1 VLKTDLTARYLF
13 YSNPNFQSY
22 TSERPSEMECDS
34 GASIPE
40 GVNKCV
46 AILKMVSGDSEKFAA
61 LFMVTKLVNG
71 KDCSSAA
78 KKLLFE
84 AIGAKFIRKL
94 LTSDNVPVDCPPQVY
109 KSVALS
115 ILSAFCSDSVLASH
129 SDMVGHVPALLE
141 IVSKADEDAP
151 DDTLIIVSEAY
162 TCLQS
167 IAQFYPGQ
175 KALIEQKAIPKMC
188 EIYAE
193 KSFKTDE
200 ALNILV
206 TLVNQF
212 GPEAWDAT
220 NTAPFHAIINKIA
233 LDFETDHDER
243 KFKLC
248 SILQALL
255 ASCRR
260 DVIAESA
267 KNESWP
273 QSIYKGLNDILTS
286 KIVKAQRDP
295 ALKLT
300 SIMLELLG
308 VDWALSDEEKP
319 KIFFL
324 LLIQLASIEV
334 KMQLEGKQIKAVLG
348 SADLVVA
355 CFMILEISLS
365 YIITDQLDLEQKEKQ
380 SLYIALK
387 GAFAAVLGLLTS
399 VSKMKELTDVKE
411 RIFVCAMVR
420 VLAAWLAQETS
431 ALRTQVHAIL
441 PFVLTIANDT
451 FYKHRNKKMAEKAK
465 AASKATEAPS
475 EEPVKHDPLSDIDV
489 LRLLLPALCHL
500 AVEEDA
506 RMILLKHKQDEVLFE
521 CLSYHWTI
529 VHYKKPPVPKAE
541 RLKALKEPAKALE
554 PHILEEMKDSRS
566 AMVSICNVLMNITVL
581 EAKLV
586 EESTTFV
593 TLLKFIFD
601 SLPELKQIPE
611 NLVLHGNLAIL
622 GLLLM
627 KQQANRIKKNDF
639 SICRYIQAT
648 IRFLWDAYMVD
659 ESNDPTE
666 LVVNILYKEHWMEI
680 MELWFL
686 GMQTMSGVLQ
696 MVPWLSEFAIESG
709 WAEGIIDT
717 LKKVRVGGLQPNV
730 KSAFEDL
737 LCHLVKA
744 DISVASVLKKAGA
757 LTVCRNHRM
766 MELGKYLFGD

>member
-1 VLKTDLTARYLF
+1 MEVDSTA
-13 YSNPNFQSY
+13 N
-22 TSERPSEMECDS
+22 
-34 GASIPE
+34 IPD
-40 GVNKCV
+40 GVKKCV
-46 AILKMVSGDSEKFAA
+46 AMLKMVNSDSEKFAA
-61 LFMVTKLVNG
+61 LFMATKLVSG
-71 KDCSSAA
+71 KDCNSAA

-84 AIGAKFIRKL
+84 AIGSKFIRKL
-94 LTSDNVPVDCPPQVY
+94 LISDDVPVDCPPQVY

-115 ILSAFCSDSVLASH
+115 ILSAFCNDPLLASH
-129 SDMVGHVPALLE
+129 PDMVGHVPALLE
-141 IVSKADEDAP
+141 IVSEADEDAP

-162 TCLQS
+162 TCLQN
-167 IAQFYPGQ
+167 IAQFQPGQ
-175 KALIEQKAIPKMC
+175 KALLEQKAIPKMC

-212 GPEAWDAT
+212 GPEAWDAD

-260 DVIAESA
+260 SSISKSA

-273 QSIYKGLNDILTS
+273 QSIYKGLSDILTS
-286 KIVKAQRDP
+286 KIGKNQRDP
-295 ALKLT
+295 ALKLA
-300 SIMLELLG
+300 SIILELLG

-319 KIFFL
+319 KVFFL

-334 KMQLEGKQIKAVLG
+334 RMQLEGKQLKVVMAN
-348 SADLVVA
+348 ADLVVA

-365 YIITDQLDLEQKEKQ
+365 YIITDQLDMEQKEKQ
-380 SLYIALK
+380 SLYTALK
-387 GAFAAVLGLLTS
+387 GAFAAVVGLLTL
-399 VSKMKELTDVKE
+399 VSKMKDITDVKE

-420 VLAAWLAQETS
+420 VLAAWLAQETTAMKS
-431 ALRTQVHAIL
+431 QVHAIL
-441 PFVLTIANDT
+441 PYVLTIANDT
-451 FYKHRNKKMAEKAK
+451 FYARRNKKLAEKAK
-465 AASKATEAPS
+465 ALAKSDES
-475 EEPVKHDPLSDIDV
+475 SSSGDPVKHDLFSDIDI

-500 AVEEDA
+500 TVDEDA
-506 RMILLKHKQDEVLFE
+506 RKILLKHKQDEVLFE
-521 CLSYHWTI
+521 CLSYHWSI

-541 RLKALKEPAKALE
+541 RLKALKEPPKELE
-554 PHILEEMKDSRS
+554 PHVLEEMQDSRT
-566 AMVSICNVLMNITVL
+566 AMISICNILMNITVL

-586 EESTTFV
+586 EESQTFV
-593 TLLKFIFD
+593 NLLKFIFE

-611 NLVLHGNLAIL
+611 NLVLHGNLAVL
-622 GLLLM
+622 GLLLL
-627 KQQANRIKKNDF
+627 KQQAKRIKKNDF

-648 IRFLWDAYMVD
+648 IRFLWDAYIVD

-666 LVVNILYKEHWMEI
+666 LVVNISYKEHWMEI

-686 GMQTMSGVLQ
+686 GMQTMAAVLD
-696 MVPWLSEFAIESG
+696 MVPWFSEFAIESG
-709 WAEGIIDT
+709 WADGIVDT
-717 LKKVRVGGLQPNV
+717 LKKVKIGGLQPNI

-744 DISVASVLKKAGA
+744 DKSVAAVLKKAGA

-766 MELGKYLFGD
+766 MELGKHLFGD

>member
-1 VLKTDLTARYLF
+1 
-13 YSNPNFQSY
+13 
-22 TSERPSEMECDS
+22 MEVDS
-34 GASIPE
+34 AQTIPD
-40 GVNKCV
+40 GVKKCV
-46 AILKMVSGDSEKFAA
+46 AMLKMVNGDSEKFAA

-94 LTSDNVPVDCPPQVY
+94 LMSDDVPVDCPPQVY

-115 ILSAFCSDSVLASH
+115 ILTAFCDDPVLASH
-129 SDMVGHVPALLE
+129 PDMIGHVPALLE
-141 IVSKADEDAP
+141 IVSQADEDAP

-162 TCLQS
+162 RCLQS
-167 IAQFYPGQ
+167 IAQYYPGQ

-206 TLVNQF
+206 TLANQF

-220 NTAPFHAIINKIA
+220 DTAPFHAIVNKVA
-233 LDFETDHDER
+233 LDFETDNDER
-243 KFKLC
+243 KFQLC
-248 SILQALL
+248 TILQALL
-255 ASCRR
+255 SSCRR
-260 DVIAESA
+260 DIISKSA
-267 KNESWP
+267 SNESWP
-273 QSIYKGLNDILTS
+273 QSIHKGLNDILGS
-286 KIVKAQRDP
+286 KIGKNQRDP
-295 ALKLT
+295 ALKLASVT
-300 SIMLELLG
+300 LELLG
-308 VDWALSDEEKP
+308 VEWALSDEERP
-319 KIFFL
+319 KVFFL

-334 KMQLEGKQIKAVLG
+334 RMQLEGKQIKTVMAN
-348 SADLVVA
+348 ADLIVA

-365 YIITDQLDLEQKEKQ
+365 YIITDQLDMEQKEKQ
-380 SLYIALK
+380 SLYTALK
-387 GAFAAVLGLLTS
+387 GAFAAVIGLLTS

-431 ALRTQVHAIL
+431 AMRTQVHALLPYIL
-441 PFVLTIANDT
+441 TVANDT
-451 FYKHRNKKMAEKAK
+451 FYAHRNKKLAEKAK
-465 AASKATEAPS
+465 LGAKADEGSSSA
-475 EEPVKHDPLSDIDV
+475 EPVKHDPLSDIDV

-506 RMILLKHKQDEVLFE
+506 RKILLKHKQDEVLFE

-529 VHYKKPPVPKAE
+529 VHYKKPPVPKAD
-541 RLKALKEPAKALE
+541 RLKALKEPAKELE
-554 PHILEEMKDSRS
+554 PHVLEEMADSRT

-586 EESTTFV
+586 EESPTFIN
-593 TLLKFIFD
+593 LLKFIFD

-611 NLVLHGNLAIL
+611 NLVLHGNLAVL
-622 GLLLM
+622 GLLLL
-627 KQQANRIKKNDF
+627 KQQAKRIKKNDF

-648 IRFLWDAYMVD
+648 IRFLWDAYIVD

-666 LVVNILYKEHWMEI
+666 LVVNISYKEHWMEI

-686 GMQTMSGVLQ
+686 GMQTMAGVLQ

-709 WAEGIIDT
+709 WAEGIVDT
-717 LKKVRVGGLQPNV
+717 LKKVKIGGLQPNV

-744 DISVASVLKKAGA
+744 DKSVASVLKKAGA

-766 MELGKYLFGD
+766 MELGKNLFGD